1 MKASSVKMN
10 DPWQGLSAGS
20 IDARR
25 VSGEGKHDFF
35 WITSS
40 SSEPGLL
47 LRLPAGIEEPAS
59 LPKLRNLEI
68 AIRDVVGGR
77 AIVILLKDPD
87 QRELFVS
94 LCRDVVGAAETAA
107 TTQDAVTRAV
117 RRLLR
122 WHHLLRGGR
131 SDILSLEEQRGLI
144 GELHFLERLVSL
156 IGPRAAIEAWRGPF
170 GASKDFEL
178 DSLLVEVKARRGAA
192 KPYVQISS
200 EDQLADVAGTSLFLC
215 VSPVDAVIK
224 PEGLTLADHVRR
236 IEEIFIAADTDSL
249 VLWEEA
255 IQASGYDVADDYSD
269 RRWKVGETLDHRVE
283 GEFPRIVPPL
293 TVGVGGVR
301 YSISLGACSSY
312 RMQEGDLDGLISGG
326 GLP

>member
-1 MKASSVKMN
+1 MSD

-25 VSGEGKHDFF
+25 LSGEGKHDFF
-35 WITSS
+35 WITST

-47 LRLPAGIEEPAS
+47 LRLPSRLEEPAS
-59 LPKLRNLEI
+59 LPKLRNLDI
-68 AIRDVVGGR
+68 GIRDVGAGR
-77 AIVILLKDPD
+77 ALVVLLKDPD
-87 QRELFVS
+87 QRELFAS
-94 LCRDVVGAAETAA
+94 LCRDVVSAAEVAT

-122 WHHLLRGGR
+122 WHHLLRGGG
-131 SDILSLEEQRGLI
+131 SDMLSLEEQRGLI
-144 GELHFLERLVSL
+144 GELHFLERLVSV

-178 DSLLVEVKARRGAA
+178 DGVLVEVKARRGAA

-200 EDQLADVAGTSLFLC
+200 EDQLADVPGAGLFLS
-215 VSPVDAVIK
+215 VTPVDAVIK

-249 VLWEEA
+249 ALWDEA
-255 IQASGYDVADDYSD
+255 IQASGFDPEDDYSD
-269 RRWKVGETLDHRVE
+269 RRWKVGGTFDHRVE

-293 TVGVGGVR
+293 TVGVGEVR
-301 YSISLGACSSY
+301 YSISLGACSPY
-312 RMQEGDLDGLISGG
+312 RMQEGDLDGLISRG
-326 GLP
+326 GLQ